1 VFLREEVNRL
11 VAWIVPQRGQ
21 REHMGDAISVL
32 VTGAAG
38 RVGQA
43 ACEGLLARGHK
54 VRAFDVCHS
63 PGARDAIV
71 GDVSDGSRVSE
82 AMAGIEAVVH
92 LAATPDE
99 DDFMTRL
106 LPNNIIG
113 LYNVLEGARRAHVR
127 RVILASTGQVVMGH
141 EGPWPITPKAPF
153 SPRNWYGSAKVLAE
167 VAGQVY
173 AYVHGLRVIVARL
186 GWCPRDK
193 KHAEEL
199 SRSEFGKDVYLSPRD
214 AGRFVACAVEA
225 PVDMPYSVVFATS
238 KPLNKTR
245 YDISAARNLLGYEPQ
260 DTWPEGTEIVTG

>member
-1 VFLREEVNRL
+1 
-11 VAWIVPQRGQ
+11 
-21 REHMGDAISVL
+21 MGAPISVL
-32 VTGAAG
+32 VTGSAG

-54 VRAFDVCHS
+54 VRGFDLRQSLGVE
-63 PGARDAIV
+63 DAV
-71 GDVSDGSRVSE
+71 LGDVSDAPQVSR
-82 AMAGIEAVVH
+82 AMAAVEVVVH

-99 DDFMTRL
+99 DDFLGKL

-113 LYNVLEGARRAHVR
+113 LYNVLECARQAHVR

-141 EGPWPITPKAPF
+141 QGPWPITPEMPF

-173 AYVHGLRVIVARL
+173 AHVHGLSVIVARL

-199 SRSEFGKDVYLSPRD
+199 SQDEFGKDVYFSPRD
-214 AGRFVACAVEA
+214 AGRFFACAVKA
-225 PVDMPYSVVFATS
+225 PMSVNYCVVFATS
-238 KPLNKTR
+238 KPLRKAR
-245 YDISAARNLLGYEPQ
+245 YDISGARDLLGYEPQ
-260 DTWPEGTEIVTG
+260 DTWPQGTEIVAE